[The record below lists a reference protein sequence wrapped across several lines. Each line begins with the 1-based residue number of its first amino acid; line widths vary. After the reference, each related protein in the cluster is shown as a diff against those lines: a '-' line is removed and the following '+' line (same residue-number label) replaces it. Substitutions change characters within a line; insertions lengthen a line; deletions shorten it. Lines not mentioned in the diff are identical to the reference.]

1 MRDVRDQLLVL
12 CLFAAG
18 AAACSQ
24 PSQAVDSGSGA
35 APNAASAAS
44 TPKAAPPSD
53 VRAFTGAPT
62 KLVWVQSD
70 GSDPSAAGNRLVL
83 MGLDTE
89 DGKGERTILG
99 APASYVEAAASRRGA
114 PASCFRRD
122 RTGRPGGLP
131 RQLGRHRT
139 ETDREGLRAD
149 GLGEPV

>member
-12 CLFAAG
+12 CLLAAG

-24 PSQAVDSGSGA
+24 PSQAVDSGSAA

-44 TPKAAPPSD
+44 TPNAAPPSD

-70 GSDPSAAGNRLVL
+70 GSDPFAAGDRLVL

-89 DGKGERTILG
+89 DGRGERTILG
-99 APASYVEAAASRRGA
+99 AAAKLRETA
-114 PASCFRRD
+114 PHAEGHPDPVFD
-122 RTGRPGGLP
+122 ETAGDGPGGLP
-131 RQLGRHRT
+131 RELGRIRT
-139 ETDREGLRAD
+139 ETHRRRASR
-149 GLGEPV
+149 